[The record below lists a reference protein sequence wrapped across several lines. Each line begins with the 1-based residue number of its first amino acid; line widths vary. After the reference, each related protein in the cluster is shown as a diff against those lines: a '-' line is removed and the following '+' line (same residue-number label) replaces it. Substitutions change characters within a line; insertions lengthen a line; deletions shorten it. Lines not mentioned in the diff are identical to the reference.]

1 MTEFLSDITEKME
14 TENPALLLPIFAT
27 NVTHFVEEPVA
38 EVSSIDAGNAV
49 HSGSRE
55 NGAVFRHTAT
65 GYSIHLPD
73 ILVRADNR
81 EV

>member
-1 MTEFLSDITEKME
+1 MTEFLSGSNLRKME
-14 TENPALLLPIFAT
+14 YRKSSSFAA
-27 NVTHFVEEPVA
+27 NVTHFVEEQVA

-55 NGAVFRHTAT
+55 NGAVFRRTAT

-81 EV
+81 EA

>member
-1 MTEFLSDITEKME
+1 MTEFLSGNLRKME
-14 TENPALLLPIFAT
+14 YRKSSPFAT

-38 EVSSIDAGNAV
+38 EVPSIDADNAV

-65 GYSIHLPD
+65 GYSIHLLD

-81 EV
+81 EA